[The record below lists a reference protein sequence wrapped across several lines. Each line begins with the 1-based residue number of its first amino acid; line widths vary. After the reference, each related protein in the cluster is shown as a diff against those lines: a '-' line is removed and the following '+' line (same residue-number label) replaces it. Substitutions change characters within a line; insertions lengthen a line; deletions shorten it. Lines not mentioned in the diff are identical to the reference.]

1 MGPADI
7 AIVGIVAVIVLVAVV
22 RLVGTA
28 KGTRDCCSGAK
39 KGASGAAAKS
49 YPAVEVAD
57 TDESHYPYAAEL
69 EVGGM
74 SCEHCVSAVTNALDS
89 LDGVWATVELA
100 GSRAHVRSKRP
111 VSQDACRE
119 VIESAGYRLV
129 SYR

>member
-100 GSRAHVRSKRP
+100 GGRAHVRSKQP